1 MHGAEQ
7 SKKIKLSTGQKSYA
21 NIRHTYKNKMHIV
34 NASEFV
40 FHANAT
46 HTHTHTLLA
55 FTFFISPYSIKFQLI
70 HFI

>member
-46 HTHTHTLLA
+46 HTHTHT
-55 FTFFISPYSIKFQLI
+55 SSIHLF
-70 HFI
+70 HFSLFY